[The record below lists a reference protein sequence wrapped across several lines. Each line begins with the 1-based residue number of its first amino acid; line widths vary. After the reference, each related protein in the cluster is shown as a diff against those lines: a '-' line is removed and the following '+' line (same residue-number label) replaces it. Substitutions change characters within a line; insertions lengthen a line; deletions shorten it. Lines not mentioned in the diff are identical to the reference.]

1 MSPDGVEIANKRQK
15 GSNADRPAVDV
26 VNTNQ
31 SQEDQDETSS
41 SGTSSS
47 EIDESSDDNEEQD
60 ISIQGDDDNADHD
73 DGDELD
79 SEAPRVEG
87 SEGQT
92 SGGTND
98 LQTRLKAF
106 LPRLQKAN
114 NDLQDPDIAR
124 DHVLDHVSDDE
135 ENYIEMNLNLGVLE
149 EQSPGREDD
158 DDIKFA
164 ASSTSDSPDEDA
176 SREHGLEDGVMAHLM
191 GEQEESHKKRKIE
204 ELG

>member
-15 GSNADRPAVDV
+15 PSNEDRPAVDV
-26 VNTNQ
+26 ADTYQ
-31 SQEDQDETSS
+31 AQDQDETSS

-47 EIDESSDDNEEQD
+47 EIDEASDDDGEQD
-60 ISIQGDDDNADHD
+60 LSIQGDDDDVDHD
-73 DGDELD
+73 HGDA
-79 SEAPRVEG
+79 SESESPRVEAF
-87 SEGQT
+87 EGQA
-92 SGGTND
+92 SEGTND

-114 NDLQDPDIAR
+114 DELQDPEIAR
-124 DHVLDHVSDDE
+124 DQRLDHVSDDE

-149 EQSPGREDD
+149 EQSPGREED

-164 ASSTSDSPDEDA
+164 TSSISDSPDEEA
-176 SREHGLEDGVMAHLM
+176 SRENGLEDGVMAHLM
-191 GEQEESHKKRKIE
+191 GEQESSHKKRRIE